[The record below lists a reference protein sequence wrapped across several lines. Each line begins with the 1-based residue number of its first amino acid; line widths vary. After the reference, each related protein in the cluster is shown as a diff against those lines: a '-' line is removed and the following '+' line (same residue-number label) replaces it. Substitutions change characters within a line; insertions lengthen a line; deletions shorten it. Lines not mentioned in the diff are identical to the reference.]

1 MLKKLP
7 HLLLFLLASSQ
18 AFGQATSSC
27 TQTLRF
33 AQSTYESG
41 KLHELEAI
49 LNDGKCLTEGFNTEE
64 RRQAYKLLVQSYI
77 YLEEPEKADAAMLSL
92 LTTDQFF
99 RPNPDVDPAEFVSL
113 YNRFRTKPL
122 FRYGAKLGPAFNA
135 PLSTVDYYVGDA
147 AEGSSTFTPLVTFS
161 IGVMFEKD
169 FLKNQRLTLAP
180 EVAFSSRGY
189 TESWVNS
196 NAQQA
201 GSAAETTPP
210 TPATKGLM
218 TIKIKSIDFN
228 PLVKWWLSKDPA
240 SRDQKIE
247 PYAIGGPG
255 INFVLS
261 ASAEDAKLDQVLN
274 HKGTNTGPSV
284 DATGIYHPVN
294 FSAIAGAGARI
305 RLSKVFVSADVRF
318 NFGLNNVVND
328 KHRTNDELA
337 FDYSWVT
344 NSTFMNSVTI
354 NLALQLAYFSPKK
367 MIK

>member
-1 MLKKLP
+1 
-7 HLLLFLLASSQ
+7 
-18 AFGQATSSC
+18 
-27 TQTLRF
+27 
-33 AQSTYESG
+33 
-41 KLHELEAI
+41 
-49 LNDGKCLTEGFNTEE
+49 LTEGFNTEE

-147 AEGSSTFTPLVTFS
+147 AAGSATFTPLVTFS

-169 FLKNQRLTLAP
+169 LLKNQRLTLAP
-180 EVAFSSRGY
+180 EVVFSSRSY
-189 TESWVNS
+189 KESWVNS
-196 NAQQA
+196 NAQQWVDPNA
-201 GSAAETTPP
+201 QQSETSQTP
-210 TPATKGLM
+210 TKATEGEM

-240 SRDQKIE
+240 SRDQKLE
-247 PYAIGGPG
+247 PYVIAGPG
-255 INFVLS
+255 INFVLN
-261 ASAEDAKLDQVLN
+261 AAAEEAKLDQVFN

-284 DATGIYHPVN
+284 DVTSVYDPVN

-328 KHRTNDELA
+328 KNRTNPELA
-337 FDYSWVT
+337 FDYSWVS
-344 NSTFMNSVTI
+344 NATFMNSVTI